1 MELKRTNVKKPII
14 EVAQEFERDGTKF
27 MTVTVNGRFYTY
39 LGYVS
44 EADKEAGLKA
54 LQKSLDNNGGNV
66 YGAMAELAT
75 MCNLGDNEVIPD
87 KEIDLNGRTILI
99 SFTKMAAYD
108 QMGNLLVDL
117 SDLDLKGQHMPE
129 VAIEALLVE
138 RIKNL
143 PEDDYDDYDDEDFD
157 DEDEDNES
165 VVHKEDIMGDSSK
178 QTEAEALGKVVL
190 K

>member
-1 MELKRTNVKKPII
+1 MELKRTNIKKPII

-27 MTVTVNGRFYTY
+27 MTVTVDDKFYTY

-54 LQKSLDNNGGNV
+54 LQKSLDNNDGNV
-66 YGAMAELAT
+66 CGAMTELAT
-75 MCNLGDNEVIPD
+75 MCHLSDNEVIPD

-108 QMGNLLVDL
+108 GIGRLLIDL
-117 SDLDLKGQHMPE
+117 SDLDFKGEKVPE
-129 VAIEALLVE
+129 AAIEALLVE

-143 PEDDYDDYDDEDFD
+143 PEDDE
-157 DEDEDNES
+157 
-165 VVHKEDIMGDSSK
+165 
-178 QTEAEALGKVVL
+178 
-190 K
+190 